1 MKINNL
7 NYRMQLSLL
16 LVLFIFISCTTRTK
30 SKAVSEDF
38 PSAMVNFVPCQGN
51 PVFTGSGTDTW
62 DRKIRERGFILYE
75 DSIYKMWYSGYNP
88 GVAKQKFLGY
98 ATSVDGINWARYENN
113 PVFTDKWTED
123 VFVIKQEGTY
133 YMYAEGDHD
142 VAHMLSSTDGITW
155 HEHGDL
161 IIMTTTGD
169 TIPAP
174 YGTPTVWIEDG
185 KWYLFYERN
194 DMAIWLATSEDQLN
208 WKNIQDEP
216 ILPLG
221 PDRYDIAAVATNQVV
236 KYKDQYYLYY
246 HATSRLDWQNPASP
260 VEWSSN
266 VAMSADLIHW
276 VKYPYNPIVQGDHSS
291 PILVFDGENPSLYTM
306 HSEVCRY
313 VHRNK

>member
-1 MKINNL
+1 
-7 NYRMQLSLL
+7 
-16 LVLFIFISCTTRTK
+16 
-30 SKAVSEDF
+30 
-38 PSAMVNFVPCQGN
+38 
-51 PVFTGSGTDTW
+51 
-62 DRKIRERGFILYE
+62 
-75 DSIYKMWYSGYNP
+75 
-88 GVAKQKFLGY
+88 
-98 ATSVDGINWARYENN
+98 
-113 PVFTDKWTED
+113 
-123 VFVIKQEGTY
+123 
-133 YMYAEGDHD
+133 
-142 VAHMLSSTDGITW
+142 
-155 HEHGDL
+155 
-161 IIMTTTGD
+161 
-169 TIPAP
+169 
-174 YGTPTVWIEDG
+174 
-185 KWYLFYERN
+185 
-194 DMAIWLATSEDQLN
+194 MAIWLATSEDQLN